1 MATKKEEKVIKKTSK
16 ESAKNAT
23 ATQKEASLTAKTEKV
38 TAKTTKTTKTAK
50 TADALGAKQKA
61 KASTSATTKPVVEK
75 RAQNATATKK
85 VAPKTLQKQQPAVKN
100 VGNETDSDT
109 EVIIETVSSASQK
122 PTYKKYHISQRN
134 DTNMWQVKAEGADKA
149 LKLFKT
155 QQEAIEYAK
164 KVAESQDGSIMIH
177 KKDGS
182 FRKLNY

>member
-38 TAKTTKTTKTAK
+38 TAKTAK
-50 TADALGAKQKA
+50 IADALGAKQKA

-75 RAQNATATKK
+75 HAQNATATKK

>member
-1 MATKKEEKVIKKTSK
+1 MATKKEDKVIKKTAK
-16 ESAKNAT
+16 ESAKTAT
-23 ATQKEASLTAKTEKV
+23 ATKKDAVSTAKTEKV
-38 TAKTTKTTKTAK
+38 TARPTKKATEEAVV
-50 TADALGAKQKA
+50 KQKA
-61 KASTSATTKPVVEK
+61 KTATSVSAEPSKEK

-85 VAPKTLQKQQPAVKN
+85 TAPKTLQKQQVAVEN
-100 VGNETDSDT
+100 TENENDT
-109 EVIIETVSSASQK
+109 EVVIETVSSASQK